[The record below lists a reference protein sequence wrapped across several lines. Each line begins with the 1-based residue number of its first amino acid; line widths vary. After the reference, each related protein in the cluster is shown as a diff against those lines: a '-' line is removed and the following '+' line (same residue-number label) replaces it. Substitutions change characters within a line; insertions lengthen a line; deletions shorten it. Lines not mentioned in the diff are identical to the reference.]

1 MMSLLLREFDFNIKL
16 GMAIEDTEKFDEK
29 LLLISQKLFWTI
41 CAGSYILFSWLIQLK
56 SVQSSDLF

>member
-1 MMSLLLREFDFNIKL
+1 
-16 GMAIEDTEKFDEK
+16 MAIEDTEKFDEK